1 MTRRHCFLTS
11 AVLTPS
17 SFFSL
22 IFSQWRIFH
31 LVQLYCP
38 SHTWPLS
45 LLPSAFKW
53 MMYPKG
59 KIHIEFFSNYPL
71 LLSTIISIL
80 DFFIFRK
87 LTPHRALILLSFL
100 FFSSLTVCWKNFKE
114 TFFFF
119 PYDISEASNQLFQCL
134 STISAHSVD
143 LQSGKGKPANDKMC
157 TIWCDLSM
165 CSVQKPQLC
174 LCTGR
179 EKLALSTDGIFYFPF
194 KLNHFNT
201 WYLKIVHL

>member
-1 MTRRHCFLTS
+1 MTRRHRFLTS

-119 PYDISEASNQLFQCL
+119 HMTSVRHLINSSNV
-134 STISAHSVD
+134 S
-143 LQSGKGKPANDKMC
+143 
-157 TIWCDLSM
+157 
-165 CSVQKPQLC
+165 PQYL
-174 LCTGR
+174 LILWTYR
-179 EKLALSTDGIFYFPF
+179 VEKESQPMIRCALSDVT
-194 KLNHFNT
+194 
-201 WYLKIVHL
+201 

>member
-1 MTRRHCFLTS
+1 MNVTRRHHFLTS
-11 AVLTPS
+11 TVLTPS

-22 IFSQWRIFH
+22 IHRQWRIFH
-31 LVQLYCP
+31 LVHVCCP

-45 LLPSAFKW
+45 SLPSAFKW

-71 LLSTIISIL
+71 LLSTTISIL
-80 DFFIFRK
+80 DLFIFRK
-87 LTPHRALILLSFL
+87 FIPHRALILLTIIYFL
-100 FFSSLTVCWKNFKE
+100 FLPDCLLKKFQGD
-114 TFFFF
+114 FFFS
-119 PYDISEASNQLFQCL
+119 ITSVRHLINWLFQCL

-165 CSVQKPQLC
+165 
-174 LCTGR
+174 
-179 EKLALSTDGIFYFPF
+179 
-194 KLNHFNT
+194 
-201 WYLKIVHL
+201 W